1 MFSHKLCSL
10 SLQQGRVLTTL
21 GPDHGGDEG
30 ADDYGVCGVF
40 LSNLKKILSFYKMT
54 TSGWKSPS
62 NCNLTEE
69 ALSPNN
75 SCALNII
82 T

>member
-30 ADDYGVCGVF
+30 ADDYGGCGVS
-40 LSNLKKILSFYKMT
+40 LSNLKKNTYY
-54 TSGWKSPS
+54 PS
-62 NCNLTEE
+62 IKWPPLDGNPQ
-69 ALSPNN
+69 A
-75 SCALNII
+75 IVI
-82 T
+82 

>member
-30 ADDYGVCGVF
+30 ADDYGVF
-40 LSNLKKILSFYKMT
+40 LSNLKKMHIIL
-54 TSGWKSPS
+54 
-62 NCNLTEE
+62 L
-69 ALSPNN
+69 
-75 SCALNII
+75 
-82 T
+82 

>member
-30 ADDYGVCGVF
+30 ADDYGGCGVS
-40 LSNLKKILSFYKMT
+40 LSNLKKYIYY
-54 TSGWKSPS
+54 PS
-62 NCNLTEE
+62 
-69 ALSPNN
+69 
-75 SCALNII
+75 IK
-82 T
+82 

>member
-30 ADDYGVCGVF
+30 ADDYGVF
-40 LSNLKKILSFYKMT
+40 FKQFKKNAYY
-54 TSGWKSPS
+54 PS
-62 NCNLTEE
+62 IKWPPLDGNPQ
-69 ALSPNN
+69 A
-75 SCALNII
+75 IVI
-82 T
+82 